1 MTPRSTRCAPVISAV
16 NMCVSE
22 TRLWKEQRHHLHLT
36 LFEGWR
42 DVRCVELHV
51 ISVPLGIQIFA
62 SNKQGSPRDGTSCR
76 SCRSLSFYPWLLAWH
91 AVPFYC
97 RLLLRP
103 SRTSRIKAHPQTR
116 RLPYPLVF
124 PRLSLPA
131 PPEPHSPC
139 HHHVLT
145 IPRELTAKQLFLL

>member
-1 MTPRSTRCAPVISAV
+1 MSLVTPRSTRCAPVISAV

-62 SNKQGSPRDGTSCR
+62 SNKQGSPRDGTVH
-76 SCRSLSFYPWLLAWH
+76 LVGLVGLYLFTHGFLLGM
-91 AVPFYC
+91 
-97 RLLLRP
+97 
-103 SRTSRIKAHPQTR
+103 
-116 RLPYPLVF
+116 
-124 PRLSLPA
+124 LSLFTVASCSDPA
-131 PPEPHSPC
+131 EPRALKPTHKRAVFLIHSFSLDFLSP
-139 HHHVLT
+139 HHLNLILPAT
-145 IPRELTAKQLFLL
+145 TMY

>member
-1 MTPRSTRCAPVISAV
+1 MERTETPLALDTVRGMARRQVRGTTRDLGSAR
-16 NMCVSE
+16 N
-22 TRLWKEQRHHLHLT
+22 
-36 LFEGWR
+36 
-42 DVRCVELHV
+42 
-51 ISVPLGIQIFA
+51 
-62 SNKQGSPRDGTSCR
+62 SNFCFQQAGLAERWYSTSCR